1 MFIDL
6 MGIFVVMYLEK
17 LLVLILVVYI
27 FDRMMEDEDFE
38 LINFVKLVI
47 FVFGFGFGMRNLFI
61 VLLGWYYGV

>member
-61 VLLGWYYGV
+61 VLLG